1 MFLIKA
7 GDFETRDSEPLNLK
21 GQSRDFEQ
29 AKLKANKLLENFAQ
43 VEIIESKTNECV
55 YFQTKEVN

>member
-7 GDFETRDSEPLNLK
+7 GDLENQDSKILELK

-29 AKLKANKLLENFAQ
+29 AKLKANKLLETFTQ
-43 VEIIESKTNECV
+43 IEIIDSETDQCV
-55 YFQTKEVN
+55 HFQTREGN